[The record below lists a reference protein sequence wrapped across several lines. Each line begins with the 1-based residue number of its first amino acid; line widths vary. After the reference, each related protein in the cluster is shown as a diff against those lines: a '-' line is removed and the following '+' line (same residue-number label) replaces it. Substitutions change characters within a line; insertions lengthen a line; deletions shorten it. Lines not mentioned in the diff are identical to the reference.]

1 VAGASAPV
9 KVGRVRV
16 EDDTV
21 TRRPLA
27 AALLA
32 LALPVVAG
40 CAGGDARAAEP
51 GAGHRAAKIPSET
64 ASSPAVAGPRAA
76 AMPAPCS
83 LVSVED
89 LSLYVALA
97 SWDETSGDQDG
108 RSVCQFTTNGFLV
121 TTVTMPLPDRSQAPA
136 GLCGPPGSTGL
147 PPASDLL
154 CGYTGPGADSA
165 TMVAAG
171 SGLAIGVR
179 VVGPD
184 AQHHALLLAQHAL
197 PHL

>member
-1 VAGASAPV
+1 M
-9 KVGRVRV
+9 
-16 EDDTV
+16 
-21 TRRPLA
+21 TRRPFVLA
-27 AALLA
+27 LA
-32 LALPVVAG
+32 PLLALPVLAG
-40 CAGGDARAAEP
+40 CAGARAAEP
-51 GAGHRAAKIPSET
+51 DAGTPAADVAAP
-64 ASSPAVAGPRAA
+64 ASREPAVAGPQAA

-108 RSVCQFTTNGFLV
+108 RSVCQFTTNGFVV
-121 TTVTMPLPDRSQAPA
+121 TTVTMPLADRSEAPP

-184 AQHHALLLAQHAL
+184 AQHHAALLAQHAL
-197 PHL
+197 THL

>member
-1 VAGASAPV
+1 M
-9 KVGRVRV
+9 
-16 EDDTV
+16 

-27 AALLA
+27 LALAPL
-32 LALPVVAG
+32 LALPVLAG
-40 CAGGDARAAEP
+40 CAGARAAEP
-51 GAGHRAAKIPSET
+51 DAGTPEATATAPARAA
-64 ASSPAVAGPRAA
+64 ASTEPAVAGPQAA

-97 SWDETSGDQDG
+97 AWDETSGDQDG
-108 RSVCQFTTNGFLV
+108 RSVCQFTTNGFQV
-121 TTVTMPLPDRSQAPA
+121 TTVTMPLPDRSKAPA

-184 AQHHALLLAQHAL
+184 AQHHAVLLAQHAL
-197 PHL
+197 THL